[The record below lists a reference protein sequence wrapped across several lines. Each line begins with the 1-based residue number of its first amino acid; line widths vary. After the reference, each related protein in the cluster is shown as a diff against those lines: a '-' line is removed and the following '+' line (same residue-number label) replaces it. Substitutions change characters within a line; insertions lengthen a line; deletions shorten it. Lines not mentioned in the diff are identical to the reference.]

1 MKGGL
6 RASTSWLHTW
16 TGLVCGW
23 LVFAIFATGTASVFR
38 HEIEA
43 WSRPALSAQ
52 VDPAAALQR
61 AYDHVLTIA
70 PDATTFSA
78 AAPSR
83 QERDMQSYWS
93 TPTGYTL
100 AELDPAT
107 GAEVTGPKTAGGE
120 LFYRF
125 HFELMAPY
133 PYGRLAACLAA
144 VFFVSAVIS
153 GVITHK
159 RIFSDFFTF
168 RPEKGG
174 QRAWLDGHNVL
185 GVLALPFHLFIAFT
199 GVITL
204 ATTFMPFGMLAEY
217 GKDLPAFYADAAPET
232 RDMPQPA
239 GQRAVMAPLAP
250 MIAQAEERLGGPVL
264 RLTVNN
270 PGDAS
275 ARVILHRDNSGR
287 LSRPVHAATFDG
299 VTGKLISVAPPPGPA
314 MATNDLLYGLH
325 MGEFSAS
332 ALRWLYFF
340 GGLSGCGLIA
350 SGLVL
355 WTVSR
360 RRKLPDPARPYFG
373 FRLVEIMNVGAVMG
387 IVLAIASFFWA
398 SRLLP
403 ADLAADRPVWEGRVF
418 LGVLA
423 ATILY
428 SALRPQRRAWSE
440 TAWTAAF
447 MFAAVPLISA
457 VTGGRNLARSIA
469 EGDGA
474 MIAFDLVML
483 ALAGSFA
490 FMARRAA
497 REPVVAAPKRRA
509 TPAPAK
515 G

>member
-6 RASTSWLHTW
+6 RASMSWLHTW

-43 WSRPALSAQ
+43 WARPTLSAH

-61 AYDHVLTIA
+61 AYDHVRQVA
-70 PDATTFSA
+70 PDATSIVVT
-78 AAPSR
+78 APTP
-83 QERDMQSYWS
+83 QERDMQSYWL
-93 TPTGYTL
+93 TPKGGFTL

-107 GAEVTGPKTAGGE
+107 GAEVQGPKTAGGE

-125 HFELMAPY
+125 HFELMAPF

-144 VFFVSAVIS
+144 VFFVNAVIS

-185 GVLALPFHLFIAFT
+185 GVLALPFHLFIALT
-199 GVITL
+199 GIVTL
-204 ATTFMPFGMLAEY
+204 ATTFMPFGMTAGY
-217 GKDLPAFYADAAPET
+217 GKDLPAFYADVAPET
-232 RDMPQPA
+232 KNLPQPT
-239 GQRAVMAPLAP
+239 GRAAQMAPLAP
-250 MIAQAEERLGGPVL
+250 MIAQAQQRLGGEVL

-270 PGDAS
+270 PGDAA

-287 LSRPVHAATFDG
+287 LSRPTQAATFDG
-299 VTGKLISVAPPPGPA
+299 ATGQLLSVTPAPGPA
-314 MATNDLLYGLH
+314 MAVNDLFYGLH
-325 MGEFSAS
+325 MGEFSSA
-332 ALRWLYFF
+332 ALRWLYFL

-360 RRKLPDPARPYFG
+360 RRKLPDPARPDLG
-373 FRLVEIMNVGAVMG
+373 FRLVEVLNVGAVMG
-387 IVLAIASFFWA
+387 MVLAIASFFWT

-403 ADLAADRPVWEGRVF
+403 AELGADRPIWEGRVF
-418 LGVLA
+418 LAMIA

-428 SALRPQRRAWSE
+428 SALRPQRRAWTE
-440 TAWTAAF
+440 TAWAAAF
-447 MFAAVPLISA
+447 LFAGAPIVSA
-457 VTGGRNLARSIA
+457 LTGGRSLLRSIA

-474 MIAFDLVML
+474 MITLDLVLLTL
-483 ALAGSFA
+483 AAGFV

-497 REPVVAAPKRRA
+497 REPARAPKRRA
-509 TPAPAK
+509 APAPAK

>member
-6 RASTSWLHTW
+6 RASMSWLHTW

-38 HEIEA
+38 HDIEA
-43 WSRPALSAQ
+43 WSRPSLSAQ
-52 VDPAAALQR
+52 VDPAVALQR
-61 AYDHVLTIA
+61 AYDHVLKVA
-70 PDATTFSA
+70 PDATAFSA
-78 AAPSR
+78 AAPTA

-93 TPTGYTL
+93 TPTGFTL

-107 GAEVTGPKTAGGE
+107 GADVAGPTTAGGE

-144 VFFVSAVIS
+144 AFFVSAVIS

-199 GVITL
+199 GIITL
-204 ATTFMPFGMLAEY
+204 ATTFMPFGMAAEY
-217 GKDLPAFYADAAPET
+217 GKDLTAFYADAAPET

-250 MIAQAEERLGGPVL
+250 MIAQAQERLGGPVL

-270 PGDAS
+270 PGDAA

-287 LSRPVHAATFDG
+287 LSRPVHAAVFDG
-299 VTGKLISVAPPPGPA
+299 VSGKLISVSPPPGPA
-314 MATNDLLYGLH
+314 MAANDLLYGLH
-325 MGEFSAS
+325 MGEFSRP

-360 RRKLPDPARPYFG
+360 RRKLPDPAKPYFG
-373 FRLVEIMNVGAVMG
+373 FRLVEVMNVGAVMG

-403 ADLAADRPVWEGRVF
+403 ADLAAERPVWEGRVF
-418 LGVLA
+418 LLVLA

-440 TAWTAAF
+440 TAWAAAF
-447 MFAAVPLISA
+447 AFAAIPLISA
-457 VTGGRNLARSIA
+457 ATGGRNLPRSIA
-469 EGDGA
+469 EGDWA
-474 MIAFDLVML
+474 MVTLDLVML
-483 ALAGSFA
+483 VLAGGFV

-497 REPVVAAPKRRA
+497 RQPALAAPKRRV
-509 TPAPAK
+509 APATVK